1 MRKIGGAAEA
11 RRTQVRR
18 AVAIAFLILAVAA
31 GFQESAIAQSGG
43 GQGGGSNTESQ
54 RSTLDL
60 PLIGEIELP
69 DWLSFLGSSSEQSG
83 QSASGGGSGG
93 GGPGDGQ
100 GSQPPPAVVV
110 TRAELQSVGDE
121 FEFIGRIEAIENV
134 TLQARVNGFIEEV
147 FFEGGDEVSVGDR
160 LFKIEDDQYQASLD
174 SAEAQLAGA
183 EAQLAEAE
191 RALQRA
197 EELIDSGT
205 IPQAELDNARATFE
219 SAEASRLQAQADVRQ
234 AQLNLDYTS
243 IEAPIDGVISAPMI
257 TKGNF
262 VSAASG
268 TLANIVQLDPIW
280 GTFPIGEE
288 RISTLRRVGG
298 GEGDA
303 GDSADNYRLSL
314 KLPNDEQLQGDGD
327 FAFVSNTV
335 DESTGTI
342 EVRVRF
348 PNPDGRL
355 LPNENVTL
363 LATERE
369 PPRLPVA
376 PMTALQ
382 LSREGRYLFLL
393 DDEDDTVRRQPVQIG
408 KQMRGSAAISSGV
421 EAGDLVVVQGV
432 QNLEDWAKVTPNF
445 EDGSTGSGGSAGVA
459 GSEGGEAASS
469 GGEGED
475 ESESESASA
484 SNGSGSEADN
494 SQ

>member
-1 MRKIGGAAEA
+1 MVLISVALAFGSLKTAA
-11 RRTQVRR
+11 
-18 AVAIAFLILAVAA
+18 
-31 GFQESAIAQSGG
+31 AQSSDGG
-43 GQGGGSNTESQ
+43 GGGSSTEEQS
-54 RSTLDL
+54 STLDL
-60 PLIGEIELP
+60 PLIGEVELP
-69 DWLSFLGSSSEQSG
+69 DWLAFIGSSSSEQSEG
-83 QSASGGGSGG
+83 STSGSGRAAG
-93 GGPGDGQ
+93 QGGPGGGQ
-100 GSQPPPAVVV
+100 QQPPAVVV
-110 TRAELQSVGDE
+110 TRAEIQSVGDE

-147 FFEGGDEVSVGDR
+147 FFEGGDQVSIGDR

-183 EAQLAEAE
+183 DAQLAEAQ

-219 SAEASRLQAQADVRQ
+219 SAQASRLQAQADVRQ

-243 IEAPIDGVISAPMI
+243 IEAPIDGVISEPMI

-298 GEGDA
+298 GDGDA
-303 GDSADNYRLSL
+303 AASAENYRLTL
-314 KLPNDEQLQGDGD
+314 RLPSDEQLQGDGT
-327 FAFVSNTV
+327 FAFVGNMV

-342 EVRVRF
+342 EVRVQF

-363 LATERE
+363 IATERE
-369 PPRLPVA
+369 PPQLPVI

-382 LSREGRYLFLL
+382 LSREGRFVYLL
-393 DDEDDTVRRQPVQIG
+393 DDENDMVRQQPVQIG
-408 KQMRGSAAISSGV
+408 KQMRGAAAITSGV

-432 QNLEDWAKVTPNF
+432 QNLQDGAQVTPNF
-445 EDGSTGSGGSAGVA
+445 EAGSSGSGGSAA
-459 GSEGGEAASS
+459 GGAQESASKNGDGG
-469 GGEGED
+469 GQT
-475 ESESESASA
+475 ESASA
-484 SNGSGSEADN
+484 SNGSGAQAD
-494 SQ
+494 SGE

>member
-1 MRKIGGAAEA
+1 MPKVRNGASRAS
-11 RRTQVRR
+11 RSLRHDVLSV
-18 AVAIAFLILAVAA
+18 AVALGIGL
-31 GFQESAIAQSGG
+31 GFQGSVHAQSGG
-43 GQGGGSNTESQ
+43 GEQGSSSKSQ
-54 RSTLDL
+54 TSTLDL

-83 QSASGGGSGG
+83 RSEAGGGSGASGGG
-93 GGPGDGQ
+93 DQ
-100 GSQPPPAVVV
+100 GSQQPPAVVV
-110 TRAELQSVGDE
+110 SRAELQSVGNE

-147 FFEGGDEVSVGDR
+147 FFEGGDTVSVGDR

-191 RALQRA
+191 RSLRRA
-197 EELIDSGT
+197 QELIDSGT

-219 SAEASRLQAQADVRQ
+219 SAQATRLQAQANVRQ

-243 IEAPIDGVISAPMI
+243 IEAPIDGVISAPLI

-288 RISTLRRVGG
+288 RISTLRRIGG
-298 GEGDA
+298 GEGEA
-303 GDSADNYRLSL
+303 AESAEDYRLSL
-314 KLPNDEQLQGDGD
+314 KLPSDEELPGDGS
-327 FAFVSNTV
+327 FAFVGNTV
-335 DESTGTI
+335 DQSTGTI

-348 PNPDGRL
+348 PNPEGRL

-363 LATERE
+363 VATERD
-369 PPRLPVA
+369 PPRLPVV
-376 PMTALQ
+376 PMAAIQ

-393 DDEDDTVRRQPVQIG
+393 NGDDDTVRRQPVQLG
-408 KQMRGSAAISSGV
+408 KQLRGTAAISSGV

-432 QNLEDWAKVTPNF
+432 QNIQDGAKVTPNF
-445 EDGSTGSGGSAGVA
+445 EESAPGSDGTTSDGPPSGSSEQASAGEADGSQ
-459 GSEGGEAASS
+459 
-469 GGEGED
+469 D
-475 ESESESASA
+475 
-484 SNGSGSEADN
+484 GSGSQTDN
-494 SQ
+494 GQ